1 MDDLEELPANYS
13 WNESYQVDVHKMDDQ
28 HRALF
33 ITAARLYRLLLG
45 RGELTQV
52 DALFSDLVRQT
63 IVHFHTEE
71 SLMQTFAYPDF
82 KCHKGLHDMLVAQLK
97 DMQSSQ
103 QCMQSIDYVQPWIE
117 RLEVADFLSGWL
129 VNHILDEDKKL
140 AAFLRHAGVQ

>member
-1 MDDLEELPANYS
+1 MSAPEKLPDNYI
-13 WNESYQVDVHKMDDQ
+13 WNDQYLVEVRKLDEQ

-33 ITAARLYRLLLG
+33 TTAAKIYLLLLG
-45 RGELTQV
+45 RQ
-52 DALFSDLVRQT
+52 DMDQIDKLFSDLVRQT

-71 SLMQTFAYPDF
+71 QLMQTSAYPDY
-82 KCHKGLHDMLVAQLK
+82 KRHKGLHDMLVQQLK

-103 QCMQSIDYVQPWIE
+103 QTMQSLGYVQPWIE

-140 AAFLRHAGVQ
+140 GAFLQEAGLQ